1 MNLRNLL
8 AATAMALILVV
19 GTACSV
25 TRGQQTVGE
34 YVDDASITA
43 GVKARLLDDPDVGG
57 LSITVETM
65 DGEVMLSGFA
75 KTSKERSDAERIA
88 RRVDGVRAIKNGIV
102 VRP

>member
-1 MNLRNLL
+1 MNFRSLL
-8 AATAMALILVV
+8 TATVMAMILIL

-34 YVDDASITA
+34 YVDDAAITA
-43 GVKARLLDDPDVGG
+43 GVKTRLLDDPGVGG

-75 KTSKERSDAERIA
+75 TTAKEKNDAERIA
-88 RRVDGVRAIKNGIV
+88 RRVDGVRTVKNGIV